1 VAFVTDCDLVA
12 RERTAHVALLEAR
25 REVARLREQNEQLVA
40 SNGDLSRLLLASEQ
54 RNGEAIKVI
63 VALRRLMEAGTAED
77 ALRSL
82 EEILINVVGTED
94 FVVLALHEDTL
105 VPIAGIGG
113 AVEHSRQYP
122 PSRTV
127 IMDCLSHHQG
137 VASIRWHGEDVAAC
151 IPLRIDS
158 RIVGA
163 IAIANV
169 LPHRGM
175 LNVYDDEVL
184 HLLSKFAAS
193 AILTAG
199 HRSRWTHLPIPNAR

>member
-1 VAFVTDCDLVA
+1 VSDHDLVA
-12 RERTAHVALLEAR
+12 RERNAHVALMEAR
-25 REVARLREQNEQLVA
+25 REAARLREQSEQLVA
-40 SNGDLSRLLLASEQ
+40 SNSDLSRLLVASEQ

-94 FVVLALHEDTL
+94 FVVLAVNDDIL
-105 VPIAGIGG
+105 VPIAGIGS
-113 AVEHSRQYP
+113 AVEHARQHP
-122 PSRTV
+122 PSRAV
-127 IMDCLSHHQG
+127 VLECLSHHQA
-137 VASIRWHGEDVAAC
+137 VASIRWHGEDVAAFV
-151 IPLRIDS
+151 PLRIDS

-163 IAIANV
+163 IAIGNV

-175 LNVYDDEVL
+175 INVYDDEVL
-184 HLLSKFAAS
+184 RLLSKFAAS

-199 HRSRWTHLPIPNAR
+199 HRSRWTHLPIPDAR